1 MFNLSFLSAN
11 FENYQPCFWDED
23 RITDADWVMVDVVD
37 SCVNK
42 VVPHHAL
49 IHQISINLSRK
60 SELKMHLM
68 VEIEYLLTLIVL
80 SEFWCGNENILYKSC
95 SNISKYHCHNFSGIW
110 YDSKPE
116 CCAWPSKGNQRFVN
130 LWFTK
135 HQAAVPSPLA
145 LYCDFESIH
154 LSVKY
159 CAQTERHLV
168 SAKYWLR
175 IVHYIQTLIWVESYK
190 CSLLQSSSRHPNTQN
205 LEKLWNVKP
214 TSALKWNIT
223 TGLTGALHT
232 ALYDPTMVL
241 THVHIL
247 ARKNMIS

>member
-1 MFNLSFLSAN
+1 MCEPGCSSPCIDPPDI
-11 FENYQPCFWDED
+11 YQSIKKIWTED
-23 RITDADWVMVDVVD
+23 ALDGWNWISPYLD
-37 SCVNK
+37 S
-42 VVPHHAL
+42 PL
-49 IHQISINLSRK
+49 QI
-60 SELKMHLM
+60 LM
-68 VEIEYLLTLIVL
+68 
-80 SEFWCGNENILYKSC
+80 WKWKSC
-95 SNISKYHCHNFSGIW
+95 SNISKYTVGIIFSVSGMIA
-110 YDSKPE
+110 SQSVV
-116 CCAWPSKGNQRFVN
+116 CGQAKGNQRFVN

-159 CAQTERHLV
+159 IAQTERHLV

-214 TSALKWNIT
+214 TSALKWKIE
-223 TGLTGALHT
+223 
-232 ALYDPTMVL
+232 
-241 THVHIL
+241 IL
-247 ARKNMIS
+247 QLEHYM

>member
-1 MFNLSFLSAN
+1 MWKWKS
-11 FENYQPCFWDED
+11 P
-23 RITDADWVMVDVVD
+23 V
-37 SCVNK
+37 
-42 VVPHHAL
+42 
-49 IHQISINLSRK
+49 QILFK
-60 SELKMHLM
+60 
-68 VEIEYLLTLIVL
+68 Y
-80 SEFWCGNENILYKSC
+80 
-95 SNISKYHCHNFSGIW
+95 ISKYTVGIIFSVSGMIA
-110 YDSKPE
+110 SQSVV
-116 CCAWPSKGNQRFVN
+116 CGQAKGNQRFVN

-159 CAQTERHLV
+159 IAQTERHLV

-223 TGLTGALHT
+223 TGALHT

-241 THVHIL
+241 THLQCTYSCLQKYDIL
-247 ARKNMIS
+247 IFFLFLIISQHYFPTHVLTRWK

>member
-1 MFNLSFLSAN
+1 
-11 FENYQPCFWDED
+11 
-23 RITDADWVMVDVVD
+23 MVDVVD
-37 SCVNK
+37 VVDSYCVNK

-80 SEFWCGNENILYKSC
+80 CKFWCRNENLLYKSC
-95 SNISKYHCHNFSGIW
+95 SNISKYTVGIIFSVSGMIA
-110 YDSKPE
+110 SQSVV
-116 CCAWPSKGNQRFVN
+116 CGQAKGNQRFVN

-159 CAQTERHLV
+159 IAQTERHLV

-223 TGLTGALHT
+223 TGTLH
-232 ALYDPTMVL
+232 V
-241 THVHIL
+241 
-247 ARKNMIS
+247 KNMIC